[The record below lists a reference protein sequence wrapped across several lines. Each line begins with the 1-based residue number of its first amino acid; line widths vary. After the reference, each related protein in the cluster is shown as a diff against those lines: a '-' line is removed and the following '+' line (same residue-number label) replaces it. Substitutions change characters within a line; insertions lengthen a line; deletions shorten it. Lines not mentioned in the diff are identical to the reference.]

1 MATAHMRELW
11 RRAQRAKR
19 ARDRAAA
26 GLPPIRN
33 RRAPNLLK
41 AHAPP
46 KDHPWRLDKTMERI
60 VIIERD
66 EPREALTNEGLRI
79 GFGAFWNDPIPE

>member
-1 MATAHMRELW
+1 MASEHLRELW
-11 RRAQRAKR
+11 RAAQRRKR

-33 RRAPNLLK
+33 RRESNRLK
-41 AHAPP
+41 AHKPP
-46 KDHPWRLDKTMERI
+46 VDHPWRLDKMLEKT

-66 EPREALTNEGLRI
+66 EPRERLSGEDLRREFAYRNALSKC
-79 GFGAFWNDPIPE
+79 

>member
-1 MATAHMRELW
+1 MASEHLRELW
-11 RRAQRAKR
+11 RAAQRRKR
-19 ARDRAAA
+19 ARERAAA

-33 RRAPNLLK
+33 RRVSNRLK

-46 KDHPWRLDKTMERI
+46 ADHPWRLDKMLDKV

-66 EPREALTNEGLRI
+66 EPRDRLSDEDLRRE
-79 GFGAFWNDPIPE
+79 FGGVLDLAAE

>member
-33 RRAPNLLK
+33 RRASNVLK

-46 KDHPWRLDKTMERI
+46 ASHPWRLDRALERS

-66 EPREALTNEGLRI
+66 EPRDRLSDEDLRRE
-79 GFGAFWNDPIPE
+79 FGGVLDLAAE

>member
-1 MATAHMRELW
+1 MASEHLRELW
-11 RRAQRAKR
+11 RAAQRRKR

-33 RRAPNLLK
+33 RRASNRLK

-46 KDHPWRLDKTMERI
+46 ADHPWRLDRMLEKI

-66 EPREALTNEGLRI
+66 EPRDRLSGEDLQRE
-79 GFGAFWNDPIPE
+79 FGGVLDLAAD

>member
-1 MATAHMRELW
+1 MASEHLRELW
-11 RRAQRAKR
+11 RAAQRRKR

-33 RRAPNLLK
+33 RRGENRLK

-46 KDHPWRLDKTMERI
+46 AGHPWRRDKMLERS

-66 EPREALTNEGLRI
+66 EPRDRLSGEDLQRE
-79 GFGAFWNDPIPE
+79 FGGVLDLAAD